1 MQQIVSGRR
10 AFAVSSGTSRRA
22 MTSGACQSF
31 TSSACSKALSRSSSE
46 TISRS
51 RFFQS

>member
-1 MQQIVSGRR
+1 MILTVSRRR
-10 AFAVSSGTSRRA
+10 ASAVSSGISRRS

-31 TSSACSKALSRSSSE
+31 TSSACSKALSRSSSA

-51 RFFQS
+51 QFFQS

>member
-10 AFAVSSGTSRRA
+10 ASAVSYGTSRRA
-22 MTSGACQSF
+22 MTSGECHSF